1 MRNKRVLITGIAGSV
16 GSELARQLCKRN
28 KVYGCDINETGIMD
42 LRNEIPIKARVGD
55 IRNPVTV
62 NDIFSDFKPQIVF
75 HAAAYKHVSPMEELP
90 REAIDA
96 NVIGTHNILHYS
108 KIYPV
113 QKFIYISSD
122 KAVNAT
128 SVMGITKRLG
138 EIMCTN
144 KGKGYIAVRFGN
156 VLGSRGSV
164 IPIWERQ
171 LNQGRPLSVTSAEA
185 ERYFMTI
192 EDAIELV
199 IKAGNEGK
207 GGEIYILD
215 MGKPV
220 QILELA
226 KRIAKELKGD
236 TEITG
241 LRAGEVLTEKLM
253 TEEES
258 KRAIKKG
265 KFYVIQN

>member
-62 NDIFSDFKPQIVF
+62 NDIFSDFKPQVVF

-138 EIMCTN
+138 EIMTCN

-171 LNQGRPLSVTSAEA
+171 LNQDRPLTVTSAEA

-192 EDAIELV
+192 EDAVELV
-199 IKAGNEGK
+199 IKAGDDGQ
-207 GGEIYILD
+207 GGEIICLN

-236 TEITG
+236 TKITG
-241 LRAGEVLTEKLM
+241 LRSGEVLTERLM
-253 TEEES
+253 SEEEE
-258 KRAIKKG
+258 KRAVYKG
-265 KFYVIQN
+265 KFIIIKP